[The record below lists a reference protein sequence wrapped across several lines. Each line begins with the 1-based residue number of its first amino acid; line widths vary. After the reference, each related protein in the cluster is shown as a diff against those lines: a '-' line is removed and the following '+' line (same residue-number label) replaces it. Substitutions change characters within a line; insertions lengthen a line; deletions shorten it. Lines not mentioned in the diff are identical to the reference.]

1 MNFSIS
7 IRGWSARA
15 PGLGTNEDWMSAAQN
30 TSPAFNPQN
39 PLAKLKNLSTT
50 MARRLNSGSRLALD
64 SALDIFSSHQPDAFI
79 FTCQHGELERNFRIL
94 SSLSEGSGVSP
105 TDFTLSVHNSAVG
118 QLAIMLNS
126 PTISTSIAA
135 GEDSFHQG
143 LIEAVAL
150 LNNGFERILLVD
162 FEGQIP
168 DFYAPYV
175 GNQWPYAC
183 AMIIEKGHDLHCK
196 MMPSSDFRRQSSAL
210 PQSIQFLL
218 YWLSQRQ
225 RLVINSQH
233 THWSWSR

>member
-1 MNFSIS
+1 MDFSIS

-15 PGLGTNEDWMSAAQN
+15 PGLVTCEDWMNAAEQ
-30 TSPAFNPQN
+30 TPPRFNHQN
-39 PLAKLKNLSTT
+39 PLGKLKNLSTI

-64 SALDIFSSHQPDAFI
+64 SALDLFSAHQPDAFV

-94 SSLSEGSGVSP
+94 SSLSEGNGVSP

-118 QLAIMLNS
+118 QLAIMLDS

-143 LIEAVAL
+143 LIEAFSL

-168 DFYAPYV
+168 DFYAAHMD
-175 GNQWPYAC
+175 NQWPYAC
-183 AMIIEKGHDLHCK
+183 AMIIEKGNDLRCK
-196 MMPSSDFRRQSSAL
+196 MMPPSNFCHQSITL
-210 PQSIQFLL
+210 PQSMQFLL
-218 YWLSQRQ
+218 YWLSQQQ
-225 RLVINSQH
+225 RLVINSQYS
-233 THWSWSR
+233 HWSWSR